1 MQKVTFLTW
10 RELGKGRRELRAAEP
25 PAVGPGAPNCISS
38 PCPLPPPCIRPSAA
52 HGNLANPALRLLP
65 SFQSPPE
72 RIHGRDDGRVC
83 PGPLQKA
90 LVPPTASC
98 TPHSG
103 RIPLSG
109 CPQRRDHFRL

>member
-10 RELGKGRRELRAAEP
+10 REQGRGRRELRAAEP

-72 RIHGRDDGRVC
+72 RIHGRTTDVSVQVLYR
-83 PGPLQKA
+83 K
-90 LVPPTASC
+90 
-98 TPHSG
+98 
-103 RIPLSG
+103 R
-109 CPQRRDHFRL
+109 

>member
-10 RELGKGRRELRAAEP
+10 REQGRGRRELRAAEP

-65 SFQSPPE
+65 SNLHLKGS
-72 RIHGRDDGRVC
+72 
-83 PGPLQKA
+83 
-90 LVPPTASC
+90 TAGTTDVSVQVLY
-98 TPHSG
+98 
-103 RIPLSG
+103 RK
-109 CPQRRDHFRL
+109 R